1 MTDTELILKA
11 YEILKGLTPLKSDC
25 GRLCNAACCKGDEDT
40 GMLLFPGESELFDG
54 LGDFVI
60 KKQGE
65 LDVVIC
71 NGHCKREQR
80 PLSCRIFPLAIVY
93 DGSRVKVIADHRS
106 IPICPLYRQALSD
119 RLDPAFRRAV
129 KEVALM
135 LGKSESIKGFL
146 AEINSQCEQAKEIYT
161 NLVK

>member
-11 YEILKGLTPLKSDC
+11 YKILDGLTPLRSDC
-25 GRLCNAACCKGDEDT
+25 GRLCDAACCKGDDDT
-40 GMLLFPGESELFDG
+40 GMLLFPGEAELFEGAD
-54 LGDFVI
+54 DFVI

-71 NGHCKREQR
+71 NGHCNREQR

-93 DGSRVKVIADHRS
+93 DGSRTKVIADHRS
-106 IPICPLYRQALSD
+106 ILVCPLYRQALSE

-129 KEVALM
+129 KDVALI
-135 LGKSESIKGFL
+135 LNQSESMKDFL
-146 AEINSQCEQAKEIYT
+146 AEVFLQCEQAKELYT
-161 NLVK
+161 NLV